1 MVSTGRAQ
9 TNSGMYLCERMGSS
23 AEEIDMDKSV
33 DEQEAELRQTLADVK
48 TDSQFY
54 RAG

>member
-1 MVSTGRAQ
+1 MQLFERLGISPEPFHVDK
-9 TNSGMYLCERMGSS
+9 TN
-23 AEEIDMDKSV
+23 DQ
-33 DEQEAELRQTLADVK
+33 QEAELHQTLSEAK

>member
-1 MVSTGRAQ
+1 MQ
-9 TNSGMYLCERMGSS
+9 LFERLGISP
-23 AEEIDMDKSV
+23 EPFHMDKTS
-33 DEQEAELRQTLADVK
+33 DEQEAELHQTLADVK